1 MKVISSIEFGVYSP
15 EQVRKM
21 SAAKITVPDTYD
33 EDGYPINGGLADQR
47 LGVIDPGLKCKT
59 CGGRMKS
66 CSGHFGNIELV
77 RPVIHVGYAKTV
89 YQVLKSIC
97 RRCSRLLNE
106 DSTLEKVKRTPECPH
121 CGEKQGAIKFV
132 KPTTFFE
139 DDRRLLANE
148 VRERLEHM
156 SDEDLATLGVKIR
169 LEWVVLTVLLVP
181 PVTVRPSITLETGER
196 SEDDLTHKLVDIL
209 RINQRLGEN
218 IDAGAPQLIIEDLWE
233 LLQYHVATFF
243 DNETS
248 GIPPARHR
256 SGRQLKT
263 LFQRLKGKEGRFRY
277 NLSGKRVNFSARTVI
292 SPDQT
297 LGINELGVPQAIASE
312 LTVPVQACEWNLEN
326 MKQFIKEK
334 SALIN
339 YVIRPDGKRK
349 KLTNLNLEEILGELA
364 AGYVV
369 ERQLMD
375 GDVVIF
381 NRQPSLHKVSMMAH
395 YVRVLPGKTFRFNV
409 ADCRPYNAD
418 YDGDEMNIHV
428 PQTEEA
434 QAEAE
439 ILMRVQDQILSPR
452 NGEPIIVPDFD
463 QVSGVYLLT
472 IKQAAFSRQQAVEL
486 LEGTGVAGEFEGD
499 KVAGREIYSL
509 LLPEDL
515 DFECRNRSYHRDC
528 KDCVAGKCGEHD
540 SRTVIKKGRLS
551 AGHVDAK
558 ASDLVVGHIFKRYGS
573 DAARNY
579 LDKITKASVNVST
592 SFGLSLS
599 PADYKL
605 DEKAGG
611 EIHELY
617 EEARK
622 GVRKLVKKYKTKKL
636 QRQPGKSLR
645 DTLEEK
651 VMGILE
657 KVRHDCWNIVRKHIH
672 QTTIKFGLSEIEVN
686 PALLMANAG
695 ARGKPINVI
704 QMAGLV
710 GQQAVRGK
718 RMRSGYKNRI
728 LSHFARGA
736 LGDRER
742 GFVKNSYIQGLSPVE
757 YFFHAAGGR
766 DSVVDKG
773 VNPAKTG
780 YMQRRLVNAL
790 QDMIVEENK
799 AVYDAEGNVI
809 QFKYGD
815 DGNYPTN
822 DPIAYGEP
830 VGVIAAQSI
839 GEPGTQMSTSFDER
853 VIVKKNDEVKVV
865 EIGAFVDELMRNHPA
880 EVLNNATEW
889 CDIPER
895 ESIFVPSLNQS
906 GRVEWKRLLSCSRHW
921 HGEKLL
927 KIRTRSGR
935 EIKATANHSF
945 VTRINNK
952 IVPVVGNSLK
962 IGQRLPVLKRMVLEG
977 CKSSLSFGST
987 VNTGAAVQQVVLNK
1001 VLLDEKFG
1009 WFVGAYLSEGHV
1021 NGNKISI
1028 SNTDENFLSAARG
1041 FGNNAGIAFSE
1052 RDCKGEYGPSHSI
1065 DFKNKE
1071 LAKLIQK
1078 ECGTGSYNK
1087 KVPEFAYSG
1096 SDAFIGALLRG
1107 YFEGDGN
1114 INFERE
1120 VIRAHSRSKQLIDG
1134 ISLLLNRLGI
1144 FARKK
1149 IEVADGKEI
1158 YLLHI
1163 SKRYAK
1169 IFMEKVGFDSV
1180 KKSKLLEKLARLE
1193 NKDFTYDSV
1202 EMITGFGNGFKETA
1216 RKLGLV
1222 DKTSVGAGIRKFSRK
1237 QKIGTESL
1245 RRYVELFERT
1255 ANEKRISVSG
1265 EINSLKSFLNED
1277 VVWDEI
1283 VEIARVE
1290 NDKQVYDFSVE
1301 GLETFTTFDGVVTH
1315 NTLRTFHYAGVAS
1328 LAQLGFT
1335 RLVEIVDATKSP
1347 KSPVMEV
1354 YLKKEY
1360 AKDFDKVKKIAAG
1373 IEQLTLE
1380 QVAEVSE
1387 NFDRKSIRIVF
1398 DEKALKERG
1407 FKLEELYEKIKEIA
1421 PFDKTQTGVT
1431 VKPKVDSIKN
1441 TRKITT
1447 KLREILMR
1455 GVPGISRAIIIEKDG
1470 EYTLATE
1477 GSNLAG
1483 MLKVPEV
1490 DASRTTTNNIME
1502 ISHVLGIEAGRNAIV
1517 NEVMKVLDAQGLKVD
1532 VRHIMLI
1539 ADSMT
1544 CKGKIKSIGRHGLA
1558 GEKASVLARAAFEE
1572 TAKHLLNASVKGE
1585 EDTLRGVTENIIIG
1599 QTIPLGTGKV
1609 KLEMQVE

>member
-1 MKVISSIEFGVYSP
+1 MKVIGSIEFSVYSP
-15 EQVRKM
+15 DQIRKM

-47 LGVIDPGLKCKT
+47 LGVIDPGLKCKS
-59 CGGRMKS
+59 CAGRMKS
-66 CSGHFGNIELV
+66 CSGHFGHIELV

-89 YQVLKSIC
+89 YQILKSIC

-106 DSTLEKVKRTPECPH
+106 ESKLEKIKRTPECPH
-121 CGEKQGAIKFV
+121 CGEKQGAVKFV

-156 SDEDLATLGVKIR
+156 SDEDLAALGVKIR
-169 LEWVVLTVLLVP
+169 PEWVVLTVLLVP

-297 LGINELGVPQAIASE
+297 LGINELGVPESIAQE
-312 LTVPVQACEWNLEN
+312 LTVPVQVSEWNLEN
-326 MKQFIKEK
+326 MKQFIKDNSK
-334 SALIN
+334 LIN
-339 YVIRPDGKRK
+339 YVIRPDNKRK
-349 KLTNLNLEEILGELA
+349 KLTNLNLEEITGELT

-418 YDGDEMNIHV
+418 YDGDEMNVHV

-463 QVSGVYLLT
+463 QVSGLYLMT
-472 IKQAAFSRQQAVEL
+472 IKDALFTKLQAGEL
-486 LEGTGVAGEFEGD
+486 LEGTGATSQFDSD
-499 KVAGREIYSL
+499 KVTGREVFSL
-509 LLPEDL
+509 LLPKDL
-515 DFECRNRSYHRDC
+515 DFESRNRSYHRDC
-528 KDCVAGKCGEHD
+528 KDCVAGKCSDHD
-540 SRTVIKKGRLS
+540 SRTIIKKGKLT

-558 ASDLVVGHIFKRYGS
+558 VSDLLVGHIFKHYGS
-573 DAARNY
+573 DAARDY
-579 LDKITKASVNVST
+579 LDKVTKTSVSVST
-592 SFGLSLS
+592 AFGLSLS
-599 PADYKL
+599 LADYKL
-605 DEKAGG
+605 AEKANV
-611 EIHELY
+611 EIQDLY
-617 EEARK
+617 DTARK
-622 GVRKLVKKYKTKKL
+622 SVRKLVKKYKDKKL

-645 DTLEEK
+645 DTLEEQ
-651 VMGILE
+651 VMDILE
-657 KVRHDCWNIVRKHIH
+657 QVRHDCWPIVRKHISKN
-672 QTTIKFGLSEIEVN
+672 TIKFGLSEIEVN
-686 PALLMANAG
+686 PAILMANAG

-704 QMAGLV
+704 QMTGLV

-728 LSHFARGA
+728 LSHFAKGA
-736 LGDRER
+736 LGDAER
-742 GFVKNSYIQGLSPVE
+742 GFVKNSYRSGLSPLE

-790 QDMIVEENK
+790 QDMIVAENK
-799 AVYDAEGNVI
+799 AVYDAEGNII
-809 QFKYGD
+809 QLLYGD
-815 DGNYPTN
+815 DGNNVTG

-839 GEPGTQMSTSFDER
+839 GEPGTQM
-853 VIVKKNDEVKVV
+853 
-865 EIGAFVDELMRNHPA
+865 
-880 EVLNNATEW
+880 
-889 CDIPER
+889 
-895 ESIFVPSLNQS
+895 
-906 GRVEWKRLLSCSRHW
+906 
-921 HGEKLL
+921 
-927 KIRTRSGR
+927 
-935 EIKATANHSF
+935 
-945 VTRINNK
+945 
-952 IVPVVGNSLK
+952 
-962 IGQRLPVLKRMVLEG
+962 
-977 CKSSLSFGST
+977 
-987 VNTGAAVQQVVLNK
+987 
-1001 VLLDEKFG
+1001 
-1009 WFVGAYLSEGHV
+1009 
-1021 NGNKISI
+1021 
-1028 SNTDENFLSAARG
+1028 
-1041 FGNNAGIAFSE
+1041 
-1052 RDCKGEYGPSHSI
+1052 
-1065 DFKNKE
+1065 
-1071 LAKLIQK
+1071 
-1078 ECGTGSYNK
+1078 
-1087 KVPEFAYSG
+1087 
-1096 SDAFIGALLRG
+1096 
-1107 YFEGDGN
+1107 
-1114 INFERE
+1114 
-1120 VIRAHSRSKQLIDG
+1120 
-1134 ISLLLNRLGI
+1134 
-1144 FARKK
+1144 
-1149 IEVADGKEI
+1149 
-1158 YLLHI
+1158 
-1163 SKRYAK
+1163 
-1169 IFMEKVGFDSV
+1169 
-1180 KKSKLLEKLARLE
+1180 
-1193 NKDFTYDSV
+1193 
-1202 EMITGFGNGFKETA
+1202 
-1216 RKLGLV
+1216 
-1222 DKTSVGAGIRKFSRK
+1222 
-1237 QKIGTESL
+1237 
-1245 RRYVELFERT
+1245 
-1255 ANEKRISVSG
+1255 
-1265 EINSLKSFLNED
+1265 
-1277 VVWDEI
+1277 
-1283 VEIARVE
+1283 
-1290 NDKQVYDFSVE
+1290 
-1301 GLETFTTFDGVVTH
+1301 
-1315 NTLRTFHYAGVAS
+1315 TLRTFHYAGVAS

-1335 RLVEIVDATKSP
+1335 RLVEIVDATKTP

-1360 AKDFDKVKKIAAG
+1360 AKDFEKVKKVAASL
-1373 IEQLTLE
+1373 EQLTLE
-1380 QVAEVSE
+1380 EVAEVSE

-1407 FKLEELYEKIKEIA
+1407 IKLDEIYEKIKEVA
-1421 PFDKTQTGVT
+1421 PFDKTQAGVT

-1441 TRKITT
+1441 VRKITT
-1447 KLREILMR
+1447 HLREIIMR
-1455 GVPGISRAIIIEKDG
+1455 GVQGISRAIIIEKDG

-1477 GSNLAG
+1477 GTNLAD

-1490 DASRTTTNNIME
+1490 DPTRTTTNNIME
-1502 ISHVLGIEAGRNAIV
+1502 ISRVLGTEAGRNAIV
-1517 NEVMKVLDAQGLKVD
+1517 NEIMKVLDAQGLKVD

-1572 TAKHLLNASVKGE
+1572 TAKHLLNASVRGE
-1585 EDTLRGVTENIIIG
+1585 EDLLRGVTENIIIG